1 MEGVG
6 GRGVGEKKVYL
17 NDVTQWK
24 GLGEGEWG
32 RKRYILMM

>member
-6 GRGVGEKKVYL
+6 GRGVWDKKVYL

-24 GLGEGEWG
+24 GLGEGSVG
-32 RKRYILMM
+32 QKGIS